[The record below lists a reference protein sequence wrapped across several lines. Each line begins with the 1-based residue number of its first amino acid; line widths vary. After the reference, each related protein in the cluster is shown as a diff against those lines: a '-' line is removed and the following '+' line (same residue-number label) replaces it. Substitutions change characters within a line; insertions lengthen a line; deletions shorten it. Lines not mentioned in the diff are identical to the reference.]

1 MKLISVRTGL
11 QNSYATIFAHL
22 QNPTSTIISQVHTEA
37 TITKKGSSKVLYTAN
52 KDHMSI
58 APNTNFDFP
67 ISVNKKKIDPGTY
80 MLTVDATTENNQKK
94 WHLAKT
100 FTIKP
105 ENAKKINDEA
115 ITEEKAEVSYL
126 PMIIGIG
133 GLLLGI
139 IVFLSYKLFQQ
150 KGR

>member
-1 MKLISVRTGL
+1 M
-11 QNSYATIFAHL
+11 
-22 QNPTSTIISQVHTEA
+22 P
-37 TITKKGSSKVLYTAN
+37 
-52 KDHMSI
+52 
-58 APNTNFDFP
+58 
-67 ISVNKKKIDPGTY
+67 
-80 MLTVDATTENNQKK
+80 
-94 WHLAKT
+94 
-100 FTIKP
+100 
-105 ENAKKINDEA
+105 KKINDEA

>member
-1 MKLISVRTGL
+1 M
-11 QNSYATIFAHL
+11 
-22 QNPTSTIISQVHTEA
+22 
-37 TITKKGSSKVLYTAN
+37 LYTAN